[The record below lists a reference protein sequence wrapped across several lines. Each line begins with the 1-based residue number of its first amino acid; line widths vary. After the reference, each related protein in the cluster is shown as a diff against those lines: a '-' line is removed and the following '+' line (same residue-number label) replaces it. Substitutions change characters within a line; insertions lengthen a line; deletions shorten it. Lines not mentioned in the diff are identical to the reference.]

1 MDLRDD
7 DEYDRWSIAAWVV
20 VMCLSGAA
28 GIVAAAWVVV
38 MCLSGAAGIVAAA
51 MWWGAR

>member
-1 MDLRDD
+1 MRGPMDLRDD

-28 GIVAAAWVVV
+28 GIVAAA
-38 MCLSGAAGIVAAA
+38 